1 MTLIE
6 LSSNF
11 TDEDDV
17 RAVSEVVR
25 SGWFT
30 EGPNV
35 AEFEKA
41 FAAYVET
48 KHAIATSSCTTA
60 LHLTLRALKIKERDE
75 IIVPSLSFV
84 ATANSV
90 VYQGARPVFAEID
103 PKTFCIDPDDV
114 QNRITQ
120 RTKAIIP
127 MHYAGHPVDMKPL
140 VEIAED
146 YDLYVIED
154 SAHAVGAL
162 YNGRRTG
169 SLGNAGCF
177 SFFSNKNLTCGE
189 GGMITTDDEE
199 IARKARLMKT
209 HGMDKGHWERYKTS
223 SWKYDVITLGFN
235 YRMNEM
241 EAALGISQL
250 KKLDHMN
257 DLRIQNSQRYSTL
270 LKGNKHFLTQAVK
283 SNVKHVYYLYVVQLK
298 PEYEE
303 IRDQIIEELKMQD
316 IYAGVHYPPIHLFSF
331 YKKKFGHRE
340 GQYPVTEAIARR
352 IISLPMHQRL
362 TAREIEHIVSKL
374 KSVLNKY

>member
-1 MTLIE
+1 MIE
-6 LSSNF
+6 LSNNF
-11 TDEDDV
+11 TDDDDL

-35 AEFEKA
+35 ARFEKA
-41 FAAYVET
+41 FAAYIGT
-48 KHAIATSSCTTA
+48 KYAIATSSCTSA
-60 LHLTLRALKIKERDE
+60 LHLALRALGIQERDE
-75 IIVPSLSFV
+75 VIVPSLSFV

-90 VYQGARPVFAEID
+90 VYQRAKPVFAEID
-103 PKTFCIDPDDV
+103 PKTFCLDPDDV

-127 MHYAGHPVDMKPL
+127 MHYAGHPTDMKPL
-140 VEIAED
+140 VELAED

-154 SAHAVGAL
+154 SAHAIGAL

-177 SFFSNKNLTCGE
+177 SFFSNKNMTCGE
-189 GGMITTDDEE
+189 GGMMTTDDEE

-209 HGMDKGHWERYKTS
+209 HGLDKGHWERYQTN
-223 SWKYDVITLGFN
+223 SWRYDVVTLGFN

-257 DLRIQNSQRYSTL
+257 DLRIQNSQRYSAL
-270 LKGNKHFLTQAVK
+270 LRGNKYFSTQAVK

-298 PEYEE
+298 PEYED
-303 IRDQIIEELKMQD
+303 IRDQVIEELKIQK
-316 IYAGVHYPPIHLFSF
+316 IHAGVHYPPIHLSSF
-331 YKKKFGHRE
+331 YKRKFGYRE
-340 GQYPVTEAIARR
+340 GQYPVTEAIAHR

-362 TAREIEHIVSKL
+362 TAHEIEHIVAEL
-374 KSVLNKY
+374 KSVLSKY